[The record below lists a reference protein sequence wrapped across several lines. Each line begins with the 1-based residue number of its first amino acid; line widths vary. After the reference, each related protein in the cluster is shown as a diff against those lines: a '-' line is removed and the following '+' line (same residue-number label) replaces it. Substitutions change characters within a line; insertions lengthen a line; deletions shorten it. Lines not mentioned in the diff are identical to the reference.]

1 MCLRK
6 AQYPFFHTLMSIL
19 IPILPYTHVYP
30 DTHSSIH
37 SCLSWYSFFHTF
49 MSILIP
55 ILLYA
60 HLYPDIHSSICSSLS
75 WYSYFRTFVSI
86 LIPILPYTHA
96 IFQTWIAAQIN
107 IFCIAPLI
115 PNLLRSRTASPGLKS
130 STFIF
135 TPTAKLEWRIN
146 DG

>member
-1 MCLRK
+1 
-6 AQYPFFHTLMSIL
+6 MSIL

-30 DTHSSIH
+30 DTHSSVR
-37 SCLSWYSFFHTF
+37 SFLSWYLFFHTF
-49 MSILIP
+49 MSILIL
-55 ILLYA
+55 ILL
-60 HLYPDIHSSICSSLS
+60 HTHIYPDTHSSVHSSLS
-75 WYSYFRTFVSI
+75 CYPFFHTLISI
-86 LIPILPYTHA
+86 LIPILLYTHA
-96 IFQTWIAAQIN
+96 IFQTWMAAQIN